1 MQYLFRYNSFPE
13 KSGSL
18 IKNLRS
24 LNGLLFP
31 AVVFVSLG
39 CNQNINLKSVHSK
52 FLSHIAVV
60 WVSYVNGPGFF
71 QGFSL
76 L

>member
-1 MQYLFRYNSFPE
+1 MVYCFRLWYSF
-13 KSGSL
+13 L
-18 IKNLRS
+18 C
-24 LNGLLFP
+24 
-31 AVVFVSLG
+31 VVIR
-39 CNQNINLKSVHSK
+39 NINLKSVHSK